1 VGELGAE
8 GGQDTAVGRAAAEGG
23 GSSQPPQ
30 EHGARRDGMQIDFWG
45 VFCAAPFVDFWGVFC
60 AAPFSRLFQLIF
72 LKSKQYFSLTKISQ
86 HCFSAGLS
94 AQPNGSPIWF
104 INVKV

>member
-30 EHGARRDGMQIDFWG
+30 EHGARRDGMQI
-45 VFCAAPFVDFWGVFC
+45 DFWGVFC

>member
-45 VFCAAPFVDFWGVFC
+45 VFCAAPF
-60 AAPFSRLFQLIF
+60 SRLFQLIF
-72 LKSKQYFSLTKISQ
+72 LSRNNIFLLQKSANIVFQPAYQ
-86 HCFSAGLS
+86 HSRMTPLF
-94 AQPNGSPIWF
+94 GS
-104 INVKV
+104 